1 MVNSSGKTPFDVA
14 REHLGDDAEALIQL
28 FQQYKYV
35 QYLSLEYRHIV
46 DGWLVG
52 WLVGA
57 NMAGG
62 LAEVQVSAR

>member
-52 WLVGA
+52 WLVG
-57 NMAGG
+57 GC
-62 LAEVQVSAR
+62 